1 LPVDGSG
8 VTGRVFRER
17 RSVRVDDYFGADGAL
32 ADHAQSH
39 GIRPA
44 VGCPILVQG
53 RLWGAMVVARYEAKP
68 FPADTEQ
75 RVSHFTELVAIAIAD
90 AEARGEVQRLAEEQ
104 AALRRVATLVAEG
117 ADPTEVFDAVIVE
130 VAQLVGA
137 AQVGL
142 ARYENEHEISVL
154 AMHGQEPA
162 LLRAG
167 MRLPLDGDSLN
178 ARILRTGRSARLDLS
193 EEGSGTIAEVLRRH
207 NVNASVGAPITV
219 NGALWGMMGASWKGP
234 DLPPVDAEERLA
246 EFAELLATAI
256 ANADSRDQLTASR
269 ARVLTAGDDAR
280 RRVVRDLHDGA
291 QQRLVH
297 TIVTLKLAQRA
308 FSEDTEQA
316 GSLLAEAVDHA
327 ERGNAE
333 LRELA
338 HGILPAVLTRGGLR
352 AGVNSLASRLAL
364 PIDVNVTSTRLPV
377 EIEASAYFIVAE
389 AMTNVVKHSR
399 AAGAQVTAA
408 VDDGTLSVEVR
419 DDGTGGADPEGHGLL
434 GLRDRAAALGGRL
447 RIDSP
452 HGGGTVVT
460 VELPVPD

>member
-1 LPVDGSG
+1 
-8 VTGRVFRER
+8 
-17 RSVRVDDYFGADGAL
+17 
-32 ADHAQSH
+32 
-39 GIRPA
+39 
-44 VGCPILVQG
+44 
-53 RLWGAMVVARYEAKP
+53 
-68 FPADTEQ
+68 
-75 RVSHFTELVAIAIAD
+75 
-90 AEARGEVQRLAEEQ
+90 
-104 AALRRVATLVAEG
+104 
-117 ADPTEVFDAVIVE
+117 
-130 VAQLVGA
+130 
-137 AQVGL
+137 L

-256 ANADSRDQLTASR
+256 ANADSRDQLTDSRDQLTASR
-269 ARVLTAGDDAR
+269 ARVLTAGDEAR

-297 TIVTLKLAQRA
+297 TIVTLKLARRA
-308 FSEDTEQA
+308 LSEDMARAE
-316 GSLLAEAVDHA
+316 SLLAEALDHA
-327 ERGNAE
+327 EQGNAE

-338 HGILPAVLTRGGLR
+338 HGILPSVLTRGLR
-352 AGVNSLASRLAL
+352 AGIDSLVSRLGL
-364 PIDVNVTSTRLPV
+364 PVDVDVTSTRLPP

-389 AMTNVVKHSR
+389 ALTNVIKHSR
-399 AAGAQVTAA
+399 ASRAGVTAA
-408 VDDGTLSVEVR
+408 VDSGTLSVEVR
-419 DDGTGGADPEGHGLL
+419 DDGIGGADPEGHGLV
-434 GLRDRAAALGGRL
+434 GISDRVAALGGRL
-447 RIDSP
+447 RMDSRL
-452 HGGGTVVT
+452 GRGTVLAA
-460 VELPVPD
+460 ELPLRA